1 MLFWGRIL
9 LEKQSFKKLH
19 LKKIYTAST
28 EMKDTDFKKKH
39 KLYFQQDCI
48 NKILF
53 RVALLI
59 IILGRVKLKP

>member
-39 KLYFQQDCI
+39 KLYFSTGLYKQNIVQGCSAYHY
-48 NKILF
+48 F
-53 RVALLI
+53 RQS
-59 IILGRVKLKP
+59 KT